1 MMERI
6 VFPSPIGMIAVEVH
20 HDTIYRLSL
29 HASEKLPVYPNSL
42 FGKSVMDHIL
52 GYLHGNL
59 QTFPFRVALEGSPF
73 EQAVY
78 QTLMKVPY
86 GSTISYGDLATQ
98 SGYPKAMRAVGS
110 AMKKN
115 QIALIVPCHRVIQA
129 SGSLGFYGGG
139 EALKAWLLELEQTA
153 LSKQQI

>member
-6 VFPSPIGMIAVEVH
+6 VFPSSIGMIEVEFIK
-20 HDTIYRLSL
+20 DTIHRLSL
-29 HASEKLPVYPNSL
+29 HASDKQTIMPTSS
-42 FGKSVMDHIL
+42 FGKSIMDHIL
-52 GYLHGNL
+52 SYLHGTL
-59 QTFPFRVALEGSPF
+59 KTFPFRVALEGTPF

-86 GSTISYGDLATQ
+86 GSTISYGDLATL

-139 EALKAWLLELEQTA
+139 EALKAWLLELEQTT
-153 LSKQQI
+153 LSKS